1 MAETWHPWTTA
12 VHNHPDTASLMG
24 RRTRR
29 QLVEMLLRA
38 HRHGDAALVR
48 VCQAELDLRSR
59 ACMAA
64 GPRPSARRVAAAG

>member
-1 MAETWHPWTTA
+1 MHNRPDA
-12 VHNHPDTASLMG
+12 VSLMG

-48 VCQAELDLRSR
+48 LCQAELDLRSR
-59 ACMAA
+59 ACIAA
-64 GPRPSARRVAAAG
+64 GPRRSVRRAAAVR